1 MEPPYAHKRLDVYEP
16 SISTPSPLERKRRP
30 LSIGA
35 RVRPQFLVEFWSE
48 NRRKI
53 GMERSNIPYGSKHCL
68 RRYLTLQI
76 IPQTLPKKV
85 LGSIGMYSQL
95 CCLKPPFS
103 EVQPGFS
110 PWTSTIGQGGIS
122 PGPAVPAAAPAPVAG
137 LFAWEKMVK
146 MAGKPIGKWW

>member
-1 MEPPYAHKRLDVYEP
+1 MKYLQIIHFRLGLSIKKTIHFGVPPFMEPPYAHKRLDVYEP

-35 RVRPQFLVEFWSE
+35 RVRPQSLVEFWSE

-85 LGSIGMYSQL
+85 LGSIGIIFVLFDNRPGM
-95 CCLKPPFS
+95 
-103 EVQPGFS
+103 PGFILMRVLH
-110 PWTSTIGQGGIS
+110 WDWVEAFTSH
-122 PGPAVPAAAPAPVAG
+122 
-137 LFAWEKMVK
+137 
-146 MAGKPIGKWW
+146 

>member
-85 LGSIGMYSQL
+85 LGSIWEEIGRAMVL
-95 CCLKPPFS
+95 N
-103 EVQPGFS
+103 PGQAIEQMQYLELL
-110 PWTSTIGQGGIS
+110 TC
-122 PGPAVPAAAPAPVAG
+122 
-137 LFAWEKMVK
+137 
-146 MAGKPIGKWW
+146 

>member
-85 LGSIGMYSQL
+85 LGSIGKFLHVHKLMVN
-95 CCLKPPFS
+95 PPLLDEPASIRSIF
-103 EVQPGFS
+103 
-110 PWTSTIGQGGIS
+110 
-122 PGPAVPAAAPAPVAG
+122 PGPYT
-137 LFAWEKMVK
+137 
-146 MAGKPIGKWW
+146 GKRE